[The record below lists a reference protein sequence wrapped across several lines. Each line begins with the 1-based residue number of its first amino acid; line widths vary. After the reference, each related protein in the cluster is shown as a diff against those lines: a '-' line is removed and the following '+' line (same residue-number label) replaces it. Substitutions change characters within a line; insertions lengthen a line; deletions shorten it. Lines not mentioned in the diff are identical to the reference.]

1 MYIGGLNTRRK
12 KIVVV
17 GGGLAGLIVAIRL
30 ARNNFDCTVI
40 EKKTYPFHRVC
51 GEYISNETEGFLKRE
66 RLFPDLFNPAS
77 ITHLQLSS
85 ASGKATILPLGLG
98 GFGISRFTYDNFLFE
113 EAKKEGVTFLLNTTV
128 DDILYNDQVF
138 QLKTTHQTIT
148 ADLVIGAF
156 GKRSRLDV
164 TLSRGFIKKRS
175 PYVGVK
181 YHALTDQPPHLI
193 SLHNFIGGYCG
204 TSKVENNQT
213 NICYLT
219 RRENIKQ
226 YGSIE
231 NMEEHVLFKNPQL
244 KSLFR
249 NATMLFEK
257 PEVIN
262 EISFEQ
268 KEPVANHV
276 FMVGDAAGMIAPLCG
291 NGMAMAIHSAKIL
304 SDLLIR
310 QAEQPFNRSWLEK
323 EYAKHWQKTF
333 AARLWRGRFI
343 QNKLFGTTSGSSVAV
358 NLILHSR
365 FLANFIVR
373 STHGRVF

>member
-1 MYIGGLNTRRK
+1 MYLPELNIRKK
-12 KIVVV
+12 KIVVI

-30 ARNNFDCTVI
+30 ARNNFDCTLI

-51 GEYISNETEGFLKRE
+51 GEYISNETTAFLKSE
-66 RLFPDLFNPAS
+66 GLFPEVFNPPI

-85 ASGKATILPLGLG
+85 VTGKATTLPLDLG
-98 GFGISRFTYDNFLFE
+98 GFGISRFAYDNFLYE
-113 EAKKEGVTFLLNTTV
+113 QAKKEGVTCLLNTTV
-128 DDILYNDQVF
+128 DDILFNDQSF
-138 QLKTTHQTIT
+138 QVKTNEQTIT

-164 TLSRGFIKKRS
+164 TLSRDFIKKRS

-181 YHALTDQPPHLI
+181 YHALTDQPQHLI
-193 SLHNFIGGYCG
+193 SLHNFVGGYCG
-204 TSKVENNQT
+204 TSKIENNQT

-219 RRENIKQ
+219 KRENIKQ
-226 YGSIE
+226 YGNIE
-231 NMEEHVLFKNPQL
+231 AMQEQVLFKNPHL
-244 KSLFR
+244 KSLFS
-249 NATMLFEK
+249 NATMLFDK

-268 KEPVANHV
+268 KQPVTNHV

-304 SDLLIR
+304 SDLLIS
-310 QAEQPFNRSWLEK
+310 QAEQSFNRTWLED
-323 EYAKHWQKTF
+323 EYTNRWQKTF

-343 QNKLFGTTSGSSVAV
+343 QNKLFGTTVGSSLAV

>member
-1 MYIGGLNTRRK
+1 MYLPGLNTRKK
-12 KIVVV
+12 KIIVV

-30 ARNNFDCTVI
+30 ARNNFDCTLI

-51 GEYISNETEGFLKRE
+51 GEYISSETGAFLKRE
-66 RLFPDLFNPAS
+66 RLFPDFFNPPV
-77 ITHLQLSS
+77 ITHLQLS
-85 ASGKATILPLGLG
+85 AAAGKATTLPLDLG
-98 GFGISRFTYDNFLFE
+98 GFGISRFAYDNFLYE

-128 DDILYNDQVF
+128 EEILFNEQSF
-138 QLKTTHQTIT
+138 HLKTTDQTLT

-156 GKRSRLDV
+156 GKRSRLDI

-181 YHALTDQPPHLI
+181 YHALTDQPRHLI

-204 TSKVENNQT
+204 TSKIENNQT

-219 RRENIKQ
+219 RRDNIKQ

-231 NMEEHVLFKNPQL
+231 AMEAHVLHKNPHL
-244 KSLFR
+244 KSLFS
-249 NATMLFEK
+249 NATMLFDN

-268 KEPVANHV
+268 KEPVASHV
-276 FMVGDAAGMIAPLCG
+276 FMTGDAAGMIAPLCG
-291 NGMAMAIHSAKIL
+291 NGMAMAIHAAKIL
-304 SDLLIR
+304 SDLLIS
-310 QAEQPFNRSWLEK
+310 QAEQPFNRNWLEK
-323 EYAKHWQKTF
+323 EYTNRWQKAF
-333 AARLWRGRFI
+333 AARLWRGRLI
-343 QNKLFGTTSGSSVAV
+343 QNKLFGTAAGSSFAV

-365 FLANFIVR
+365 FLANFIIR
-373 STHGRVF
+373 STHGSVF

>member
-1 MYIGGLNTRRK
+1 MYLPELNTRKK
-12 KIVVV
+12 KIVVI

-30 ARNNFDCTVI
+30 ARNNFDCTLI

-51 GEYISNETEGFLKRE
+51 GEYISNETEAFLKSE
-66 RLFPDLFNPAS
+66 GLYPDLFNPPV

-85 ASGKATILPLGLG
+85 AKGKATTLPLDLG
-98 GFGISRFTYDNFLFE
+98 GFGISRFTYDNLLYE
-113 EAKKEGVTFLLNTTV
+113 EAKKEGVTCLLNTAV
-128 DDILYNDQVF
+128 EDVLFNDQSF
-138 QLKTTHQTIT
+138 QVKTNDRILT

-164 TLSRGFIKKRS
+164 ALSRDFIKKRS

-181 YHALTDQPPHLI
+181 YHALTNQPQHLI
-193 SLHNFIGGYCG
+193 SLHNFVGGYCG
-204 TSKVENNQT
+204 TSKIENNQT

-219 RRENIKQ
+219 SRENIKQ

-231 NMEEHVLFKNPQL
+231 AMQEQVLFKNPHL
-244 KSLFR
+244 KSLF
-249 NATMLFEK
+249 NHATMLFNK

-276 FMVGDAAGMIAPLCG
+276 FMLGDAAGMIAPLCG

-310 QAEQPFNRSWLEK
+310 QAEQSFNRNWLEK
-323 EYAKHWQKTF
+323 EYTTQWQKAF
-333 AARLWRGRFI
+333 AGRLWRGRFI
-343 QNKLFGTTSGSSVAV
+343 QNKLFGTTAGSSLAV
-358 NLILHSR
+358 NLMLRSR
-365 FLANFIVR
+365 FLANAIIK